1 LNALAI
7 IREVAGEIGI
17 PVPTI
22 ALASTDPQIVQ
33 LVKLLNK
40 EGRALSAR
48 YGWER
53 LTREATFTTL
63 AAESQGTV
71 ASIVGVAHSARHI
84 VNDTIW
90 NRTRQWPVCGPQDN
104 QNWQGYK
111 AMSVTGP
118 VSQYRIRGGELL
130 FMPTPAAGE
139 TCAFEYVDKYWCT
152 DVTGVTFKGAVTVDS
167 DAMLLD
173 DEIMQQGLLWRWRA
187 AKKLDY
193 TEDFVTYE
201 NMVADAM
208 ARDGTKPTLSM
219 AGDPNAYQP
228 VVVTPVG
235 SWSLP

>member
-1 LNALAI
+1 
-7 IREVAGEIGI
+7 
-17 PVPTI
+17 
-22 ALASTDPQIVQ
+22 
-33 LVKLLNK
+33 
-40 EGRALSAR
+40 
-48 YGWER
+48 
-53 LTREATFTTL
+53 
-63 AAESQGTV
+63 
-71 ASIVGVAHSARHI
+71 
-84 VNDTIW
+84 
-90 NRTRQWPVCGPQDN
+90 
-104 QNWQGYK
+104 
-111 AMSVTGP
+111 
-118 VSQYRIRGGELL
+118 
-130 FMPTPAAGE
+130 
-139 TCAFEYVDKYWCT
+139 
-152 DVTGVTFKGAVTVDS
+152 VTGVTFKGAVTVDS